1 MNLNLKLSISIFDA
15 QASKAVFNLHRSP
28 IVMPMVSQKFRFAS
42 LRVLTT
48 THRIFL
54 RSGKNAE
61 ASTDLPSNTNI
72 IIYHY
77 LKSDIRNDK

>member
-1 MNLNLKLSISIFDA
+1 MINKRRFLQFILNRRDMNLNLKLSISIFDA

-54 RSGKNAE
+54 RSGK
-61 ASTDLPSNTNI
+61 
-72 IIYHY
+72 
-77 LKSDIRNDK
+77 KC